1 MWQWERKKVTYFNK
15 LSFTEYGIWDL
26 KLFLFILQT
35 NQSIL
40 KKLVRTIAHFFN
52 DCREFV
58 LAIFCVFHT
67 YFRLLNRCRLSN
79 RHIHGIFF
87 FPNTINVALLLL
99 INCNPKKDCNLEKK
113 VLKIISIVLLLFG
126 TLDYL
131 RPYLVFHI

>member
-1 MWQWERKKVTYFNK
+1 MREKKVTYFNK

-40 KKLVRTIAHFFN
+40 KKLVCTIAHFFN

-79 RHIHGIFF
+79 SHIHGIFF
-87 FPNTINVALLLL
+87 LPEYNKCSFIFIN
-99 INCNPKKDCNLEKK
+99 K
-113 VLKIISIVLLLFG
+113 LKS
-126 TLDYL
+126 
-131 RPYLVFHI
+131 